1 MEKYTK
7 LVPEFVYR
15 EKVKGGL
22 TGFAQV
28 YGKYNTTALDKL
40 KYDLMYIE
48 DYSFFLDFKIIL
60 MTVRILFEKE
70 STEGFDK
77 VITDED
83 IQYEITKSKGE
94 K

>member
-1 MEKYTK
+1 
-7 LVPEFVYR
+7 
-15 EKVKGGL
+15 
-22 TGFAQV
+22 
-28 YGKYNTTALDKL
+28 
-40 KYDLMYIE
+40 
-48 DYSFFLDFKIIL
+48 